1 MESRDTEKKSLF
13 EGVSRRDL
21 LKGVTLAAG
30 AGLATRWVPPA
41 YAWTTP
47 MVAYVGTYTP
57 NGQGI
62 HVFTVDPSTG
72 ALTQGSVA
80 ASIPSPSWLAFH
92 PSKLYLY
99 AVNEISNFNG
109 TTTGSVTSFAVDQS
123 TGNLTLLNV
132 VSSQGAGP
140 AHASVDP
147 QGQFV
152 FVANYG
158 SGTVAV
164 LPILADGSLGNAT
177 GVSFVSSP
185 IGPTKATD
193 APPGSFAISGH
204 DAAHAHQ
211 IQPDAAGQFVLS
223 TDLGEDRTFIW
234 ALNRATGQLAPN
246 PAFYASP
253 PGDGPR
259 HFAFHPNGQW
269 VYLLHEEASTIEF
282 LTYDSTAGALTF
294 VQRISSLPV
303 GFAGTSFASEIA
315 VSANGNFVYAANR
328 LHDSIGVF
336 RVLSTGRLGR
346 VTQVATQGDYPRSFG
361 VEPFGQF
368 LYVCHQRCDSIGVF
382 GIGNGGGS
390 LRFSGQYIPVGSPAC
405 IVFLNLA

>member
-1 MESRDTEKKSLF
+1 MESRNSGKESLF
-13 EGVSRRDL
+13 DGVSRRDL
-21 LKGVTLAAG
+21 LKGAALVAG
-30 AGLATRWVPPA
+30 AGMATRWVPPA

-62 HVFTVDPSTG
+62 HRFTVAPSNG

-80 ASIPSPSWLAFH
+80 AAIPSPSWLAFH

-109 TTTGSVTSFAVDQS
+109 TTTGSVTSFAVDPT

-132 VSSQGAGP
+132 VSSQGGGP

-158 SGTVAV
+158 AGSVAV
-164 LPILADGSLGNAT
+164 LPIQADGSLGNAT
-177 GVSFVSSP
+177 SVNSISAP
-185 IGPTKATD
+185 IGPTQATD

-204 DAAHAHQ
+204 DAPHAHQ
-211 IQPDAAGQFVLS
+211 ILSDPAGQFVLS
-223 TDLGEDRTFIW
+223 TDLGEDRVNIW
-234 ALNRATGQLAPN
+234 ALNRATGQLALN
-246 PAFYASP
+246 AFYASP

-282 LTYDSTAGALTF
+282 LAYDATAGSLTF
-294 VQRISSLPV
+294 VQRISSLPA
-303 GFAGTSFASEIA
+303 GFAGTSFASEIT
-315 VSANGNFVYAANR
+315 VSANGNYVYAANR
-328 LHDSIGVF
+328 LHNSVGVF
-336 RVLSTGRLGR
+336 QALSTGRLRR
-346 VTQVATQGDYPRSFG
+346 VAFASTRGDYPRSFG
-361 VEPFGQF
+361 VEPFGEF
-368 LYVCHQRCDSIGVF
+368 LYACNQRSDDITAFRV
-382 GIGNGGGS
+382 GNGGAS
-390 LRFSGQYIPVGSPAC
+390 VQFTGQYIPVGSPAC

>member
-1 MESRDTEKKSLF
+1 MESNTEKKSKSLLD
-13 EGVSRRDL
+13 GVSRRDV
-21 LKGVTLAAG
+21 LKGVTLVAG

-62 HVFTVDPSTG
+62 HRFTVSPTTG

-80 ASIPSPSWLAFH
+80 AAIQSPSWLAFH
-92 PSKLYLY
+92 PNKQYLY

-109 TTTGSVTSFAVDQS
+109 STSGSVTAFAVDPA

-132 VSSQGAGP
+132 VSSQGGGP
-140 AHASVDP
+140 AYASVDP

-158 SGTVAV
+158 GGNVAV

-177 GVSFVSSP
+177 SFNSVVAP
-185 IGPTKATD
+185 VGPTKATN

-204 DAAHAHQ
+204 DAPHAHL
-211 IQPDAAGQFVLS
+211 IVPDAAGQFVLS
-223 TDLGEDRTFIW
+223 TDLGEDRVNIW
-234 ALNRATGQLAPN
+234 ALNRATGQPTLN
-246 PAFYASP
+246 NFYASP

-259 HFAFHPNGQW
+259 HLAFHPNGQW

-282 LTYDSTAGALTF
+282 LSYDGTAGSLTF
-294 VQRISSLPV
+294 VQRISSLPA
-303 GFAGTSFASEIA
+303 GFTGTSFASEIS
-315 VSANGNFVYAANR
+315 VSANGKYVYAANR
-328 LHDSIGVF
+328 LHNSVGVF
-336 RVLSTGRLGR
+336 QVLSTGRLR
-346 VTQVATQGDYPRSFG
+346 RLEHALTRGDYPRSFG
-361 VEPFGQF
+361 VEPFGEF
-368 LYVCHQRCDSIGVF
+368 LYACNQRSDQVTVF
-382 GIGNGGGS
+382 RVSNGGAS
-390 LRFSGQYIPVGSPAC
+390 VTFTNQWEPVGSPAC
-405 IVFLNLA
+405 IVFLNLT